1 MTIKKA
7 VIISA
12 GGSGQRM
19 QSMLPKQFL
28 PIGGVPVILRT
39 IDRFISALSDIE
51 LIVVLNDKWKT
62 LWQEICHKHSFD
74 YPHVVIEGGAQ
85 RFHSVKNAIDYLA
98 AEDTGEK
105 LVAIHDAVRPF
116 VSKDVIINTFCEAE
130 RHGAAIVALP
140 PIDSMRLRDSSGEW
154 RAIDRQ
160 QIMTIQTPQVF
171 LLSLLKKAYNQPFRP
186 DFTDDATVVETVN
199 QQIRLVEGNRENF
212 KITTPSDLLFA
223 EALIRAKFLTPNP

>member
-1 MTIKKA
+1 MAIRKT

-19 QSMLPKQFL
+19 KSTLPKQFL

-39 IDRFISALSDIE
+39 IDRFISALNDIE

-62 LWQEICHKHSFD
+62 LWQEICCEHSFD
-74 YPHVVIEGGAQ
+74 YPHTVIEGGAQ
-85 RFHSVKNAIDYLA
+85 RFHSVKNAIDYLVK
-98 AEDTGEK
+98 ENTDEK

-116 VSKDVIINTFCEAE
+116 VSKDVILNTFCEAE

-140 PIDSMRLRDSSGEW
+140 STDSMRLKDQGDEW

-160 QIMTIQTPQVF
+160 HIMAIQTPQVF
-171 LLSLLKKAYNQPFRP
+171 LLSLLAKAYSQPFRP

-199 QQIRLVEGNRENF
+199 QKIRLVEGNRENF

-223 EALIRAKFLTPNP
+223 EALIKASF